1 MTEEADK
8 EKIKGALATME
19 RVFLK
24 IVRSEPVNRS
34 EDPVTGLTF
43 NIKVKMEIDR
53 ETKTLFVHDP

>member
-1 MTEEADK
+1 MTEETDK
-8 EKIKGALATME
+8 EKIKGALATIE
-19 RVFLK
+19 KFFLK

-43 NIKVKMEIDR
+43 TVKMEIDR